1 MSMMGSRG
9 SYQTVDLPEGKDGRE
24 EMVIWNRGE
33 QSGEGGN
40 DKNGISCHGLYV
52 VSSIQ
57 KDISEGKVSLSILFR
72 KGRERKSIML

>member
-1 MSMMGSRG
+1 MMGSRG

-24 EMVIWNRGE
+24 EMVIWSRGG

-40 DKNGISCHGLYV
+40 DKIRISCHGLCV

-57 KDISEGKVSLSILFR
+57 KDISEGRVSLSILFC